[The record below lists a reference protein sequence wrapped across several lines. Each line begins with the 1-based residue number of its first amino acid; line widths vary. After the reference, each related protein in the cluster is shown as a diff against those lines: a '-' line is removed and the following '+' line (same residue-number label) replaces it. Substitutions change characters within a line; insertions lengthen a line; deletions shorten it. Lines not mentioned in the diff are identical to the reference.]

1 MGLQIYPVQPS
12 FTPLG
17 STGGGGW
24 GGLWELLSSPAC
36 GPPAELRSPGLS
48 RHAAELRP
56 PKVGQKVNR
65 ARRPAFLQH
74 GQSNTSAGTSSL
86 ILT

>member
-56 PKVGQKVNR
+56 P
-65 ARRPAFLQH
+65 
-74 GQSNTSAGTSSL
+74 QSWPKS
-86 ILT
+86 